1 MANPLLNVPGYTSYL
16 YGYEIPITP
25 NLKALCDQIMYA
37 NFMQNNV
44 AYYKPNFARFVER
57 VLNIPPIQMHYLHKN
72 DFPTGYPSDPRVD
85 QLSYYYNRQLIF
97 QMCNIPKKN
106 ETVQRPIT
114 YPTVPIQRNHNDQ
127 MEVQMDIM
135 FFATDFTNVKVVG
148 KYVIILEPYTR
159 YAWAYKINIPISER
173 GGLTVNAVNQA
184 IREALNRGARDHSAS
199 YQFYQYLRTHTR
211 TVRVDQGSEFK
222 KSFPEN
228 MAEFFPNS
236 RIRKGYAKNNTFKRP
251 NTTGPVEASVR
262 MLRRVIRDQSI
273 GARQHNRLL
282 QDSDLQMVLEKYNN
296 LKQLKT
302 MGNQSP
308 QQMASA
314 LQNSINDVD
323 ERRKIEEQ
331 DTRNDVEFK
340 RRLIQRNI
348 FEHAEI
354 QKYPNVGDIAFRF
367 YINHG
372 EFPKETD
379 IRVSLNLFKII
390 RQRPENVDLEEIP
403 PQWRRDGAKQIKLNI
418 RWEELVVV
426 KSPVEDGPNATY
438 GNFIRANFAIRRLP
452 TGFKETAE
460 HNEND
465 KIIVY
470 APPPLHQNHLQAN
483 DVRLPQHQ
491 WYNLSA

>member
-1 MANPLLNVPGYTSYL
+1 MT
-16 YGYEIPITP
+16 
-25 NLKALCDQIMYA
+25 
-37 NFMQNNV
+37 
-44 AYYKPNFARFVER
+44 
-57 VLNIPPIQMHYLHKN
+57 
-72 DFPTGYPSDPRVD
+72 
-85 QLSYYYNRQLIF
+85 
-97 QMCNIPKKN
+97 
-106 ETVQRPIT
+106 
-114 YPTVPIQRNHNDQ
+114 
-127 MEVQMDIM
+127 
-135 FFATDFTNVKVVG
+135 
-148 KYVIILEPYTR
+148 
-159 YAWAYKINIPISER
+159 
-173 GGLTVNAVNQA
+173 
-184 IREALNRGARDHSAS
+184 
-199 YQFYQYLRTHTR
+199 
-211 TVRVDQGSEFK
+211 
-222 KSFPEN
+222 
-228 MAEFFPNS
+228 EFFPNS
-236 RIRKGYAKNNTFKRP
+236 RIRKGYAKNNTFSRP

-262 MLRRVIRDQSI
+262 MLRRVIRDQLI
-273 GARQHNRLL
+273 GAQIHNRLL

-296 LKQLKT
+296 LKQLKPL
-302 MGNQSP
+302 GNQSP
-308 QQMASA
+308 QEIASA
-314 LQNSINDVD
+314 LQNSTNDLD

-331 DTRNDVEFK
+331 DKRNDDELK

-403 PQWRRDGAKQIKLNI
+403 PQWRQGWAKQIKLNI

-452 TGFKETAE
+452 TGFKETAQ

-491 WYNLSA
+491 YYNLSA